1 MVATNQEKPKP
12 ETKKEEGRALRGTR
26 AYIWI
31 GPNGLFVQ
39 SNLERCGSSSKR
51 TLAFSQ
57 MRIPSG
63 LWTVL
68 LTSPNS
74 CWGSTVR
81 VTTSQSGLKT
91 HLRTQGRDGAPG
103 GCSKEELIKRDT
115 HTQAGL
121 VFVRLVPVLGRR
133 SASQCCVVHAHLPK
147 NLAFVSCVK
156 SRYPIRWDRTTVIQL
171 AFTSFTV
178 DQRGK

>member
-1 MVATNQEKPKP
+1 MGASSGRPFSLVATNQEKPKP
-12 ETKKEEGRALRGTR
+12 ETKKEEGRALPGTR

-63 LWTVL
+63 LWTAL

-74 CWGSTVR
+74 CSGSTVR

-103 GCSKEELIKRDT
+103 GCSKEELTKRDT
-115 HTQAGL
+115 HKL
-121 VFVRLVPVLGRR
+121 VW
-133 SASQCCVVHAHLPK
+133 C
-147 NLAFVSCVK
+147 SCV
-156 SRYPIRWDRTTVIQL
+156 SSLYSDGARPPSVVSYMRTCPKTLRSFL
-171 AFTSFTV
+171 A
-178 DQRGK
+178 